1 MITSKNFVM
10 LQLDDTKGKWTM
22 MRKFLGAFMLVFVLV
37 LAGCSDDEEI
47 VVDVEPITT
56 VQEYNALTEEALLD
70 KLGEPET
77 KEVGDWT
84 VASTGEHIEMTQW
97 TYTIDTI
104 PARFFIVDNEVVR
117 MNLYIDEWDEELHAN
132 NAHELLGY
140 VAIEP
145 DGKEF
150 RVRVDNEK
158 NMQVAWPLPEID
170 EVYASHERGDV
181 KEIRI
186 TYDMTVF

>member
-1 MITSKNFVM
+1 
-10 LQLDDTKGKWTM
+10 M

-37 LAGCSDDEEI
+37 LAGCSDDKDV

-84 VASTGEHIEMTQW
+84 VASTGEHIDMTQW

-117 MNLYIDEWDEELHAN
+117 MNLYIDEWDEEVHAN